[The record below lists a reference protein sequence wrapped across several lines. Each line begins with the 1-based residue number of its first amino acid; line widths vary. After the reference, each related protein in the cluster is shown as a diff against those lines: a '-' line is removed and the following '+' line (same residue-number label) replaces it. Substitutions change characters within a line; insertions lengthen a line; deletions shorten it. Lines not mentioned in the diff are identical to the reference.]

1 MAGTRPCPGMNW
13 GAAALG
19 TLALVAALVGVALVG
34 LWWGQE
40 KLLFLPTVLPAD
52 RALAHADDIHE
63 TRIVV
68 PGAQLSALHLRLP
81 DPRGVVFFLHG
92 NAGNLE
98 SWFVNPEYYRR
109 ANYDLFM
116 IDYRGYGKS
125 SGSIDSEAQLHADV
139 RVAWDSIAARYAGRK
154 RVIYGRS
161 LGSGLAAR
169 LAADLPGDDAPDL
182 TVLVSPYSSVVA
194 LTAQHYPWVPER
206 LLRYPLRTDA
216 LIDRIPNR
224 VLLIHGKQDALIGPA
239 HSQALKA
246 LAPRAELL
254 LIPGAGHNDL
264 QEFAAYLDGLAR
276 TLGAL

>member
-1 MAGTRPCPGMNW
+1 MVNRSGAGMSW
-13 GAAALG
+13 GTAALG
-19 TLALVAALVGVALVG
+19 LLALLAGLYGVVLAG

-40 KLLFLPTVLPAD
+40 KLLFMPTALPPQRVLAQ
-52 RALAHADDIHE
+52 ANDIHE
-63 TRIVV
+63 TRIAV

-81 DPRGVVFFLHG
+81 EPKGVVFFLHG

-98 SWFVNPEYYRR
+98 SWFVSPDYYRQ

-125 SGSIDSEAQLHADV
+125 SGSIGSEAQLHADV
-139 RVAWDSIAARYAGRK
+139 RAAWDSIAARYAKRK

-169 LAADLPGDDAPDL
+169 LAVDLAGGDAPDL
-182 TVLVSPYSSVVA
+182 TVLVSPYSSVAA
-194 LTAQHYPWVPER
+194 LTAQHYPWVPQR

-216 LIDRIPNR
+216 LIARVPNQ
-224 VLLIHGKQDALIGPA
+224 LLLMHGARDALIEPS

-246 LAPRAELL
+246 LAPQAQLL
-254 LIPGAGHNDL
+254 LVPGAGHNDL
-264 QEFAAYLDGLAR
+264 QEFAAYQDEFAR
-276 TLGAL
+276 ALEAL